1 MFCLILIFWIL
12 LASTGFSSL
21 PKILAD
27 TRIQFK
33 HPFTFYLQL
42 FWWQVYLSEL
52 SFHFFGLSAPV
63 SVFCFYP
70 VPTSIF
76 VKKSISNCPQFVFKL
91 FLILDRK
98 NRYNLFLVN
107 HLALQLT
114 QADCLFV
121 STTLRVMINY

>member
-1 MFCLILIFWIL
+1 MLPTIVLMKSVPIRIVFSFFFFC
-12 LASTGFSSL
+12 
-21 PKILAD
+21 
-27 TRIQFK
+27 
-33 HPFTFYLQL
+33 
-42 FWWQVYLSEL
+42 
-52 SFHFFGLSAPV
+52 LSAPI

-98 NRYNLFLVN
+98 NRYTLFFVN

-121 STTLRVMINY
+121 SLL